1 MNTLKKSACALGAF
15 LLGHTSLSAA
25 HEPLPAME
33 YEKGPYEATWKS
45 LSQAE
50 LPEWA
55 IDAKFGV
62 YAHWGLYSVG
72 IGPAWLER
80 HMYRD
85 RKDKTIAKFEKLVG
99 GKMSEG
105 KGYKDLVPFFTADK
119 YDAAEWADLMVQS
132 GAKFAG
138 FSIGHHDGFGL
149 WDSDVY
155 DWNVGKM
162 GPKRDLYGEFVTELR
177 QRDIKVF
184 CTSHI
189 FRHYSWSVPND
200 KSPKEKKTLELG
212 QKEGWDIFNPKYN
225 HIYQNKYNGADFT
238 KYRKDWQLKITEVID
253 KYSPDIMW
261 FDGDILGGMDFKEPF
276 AHYYNKAANAGK
288 EVVICNKYP
297 MQTPESPETSDVN
310 VDFNFPSSFGWVNFE
325 QGRDRPINMNR
336 PWSEDF
342 PVTDKAWSYTGSD
355 EAPPSKW
362 LVRRLIDNTS
372 RGGAILVSLCPR
384 ADGTIPQSQQD
395 QLIGAGKWLKI
406 NGEAIF
412 ATRKWDY
419 ASDESDAETA
429 QYVRKY
435 KKDRDEKRW
444 FYEDMPEGSIRYTR
458 NKANDAV
465 YVITMGLPTGDK
477 LIAKRLGNNN
487 PKVAGKIK
495 GVKLFGCDEE
505 ITWTQTDLGLELQLP
520 ATFPNSDG
528 LAFKVHF

>member
-1 MNTLKKSACALGAF
+1 MLPIKKTTLILTALLASQN
-15 LLGHTSLSAA
+15 LVSAA
-25 HEPLPAME
+25 HEALPPMA
-33 YEKGPYEATWKS
+33 YEKGPYEANWES

-50 LPEWA
+50 VPEWA

-80 HMYRD
+80 HIYRD
-85 RKDKTIAKFEKLVG
+85 NNLKAIAKLEKLVG
-99 GKMSEG
+99 GKLSEG
-105 KGYKDLVPFFTADK
+105 KGYKDLLPFFTADK
-119 YDAAEWADLMVQS
+119 YDAAEWADLMVKS

-155 DWNVGKM
+155 QWNAGKM
-162 GPKRDLYGEFVTELR
+162 GPKRDLYGEFVSELR
-177 QRDIKVF
+177 ERDIKVF

-189 FRHYSWSVPND
+189 FRHYSWSVPNE
-200 KSPKEKKTLELG
+200 KFPKEKTTLEKGL
-212 QKEGWDIFNPKYN
+212 KEGWDIYDPKYN
-225 HIYQNKYNGADFT
+225 HIYQNRFNDSDYT

-276 AHYYNKAANAGK
+276 AHYYNKAAKQGK

-297 MQTPESPETSDVN
+297 MKTPESPNTDDIDVN
-310 VDFNFPSSFGWVNFE
+310 FNFPSSFGWVNFE
-325 QGRDRPINMNR
+325 QGRDRPVKMNR

-384 ADGTIPQSQQD
+384 ADGSIPQAQQD

-419 ASDESDAETA
+419 ASDESDAETE
-429 QYVRKY
+429 QYVRQY
-435 KKDRDEKRW
+435 KKGNTAKRW
-444 FYEDMPEGSIRYTR
+444 FYDDMPEGSVRYTR
-458 NKANDAV
+458 SKSGDAV
-465 YVITMGLPTGDK
+465 YVLTLGMPKGDQI
-477 LIAKRLGNNN
+477 IAKHLGSQN
-487 PKVAGKIK
+487 PKVKEKIK
-495 GVKLFGCDEE
+495 SVYLLGSNEE
-505 ITWTQTDLGLELQLP
+505 ITWTQTDQGLELTLP
-520 ATFPNSDG
+520 SRIPNTDG
-528 LAFKVHF
+528 LAFKVSF